1 MLSERKAEV
10 LRALV
15 EEYIR
20 TGQPVSSKTVL
31 DASGM
36 NVSSATI
43 RNDLSALEA
52 DGFVAQPHTSAGRIP
67 TAKGYRYY
75 VDHCGPARLRSRTR
89 LKIQS
94 FFATFH
100 QGLSEL
106 LKSTTELLSDI
117 THYPA
122 IVVGPGVAME
132 RVRGVHVV
140 PLAPQVLLL
149 VLVSNMGR
157 VTQELIRLDQAVDPR
172 DVIVAEQTLGVIFER
187 ESVDEALAE
196 DVDKVIDLPESVAGV
211 VREVVAAVGRIGR
224 GSREVY
230 VSGTAQMTN
239 VWEDLSAVR
248 SILELLEREAMVLS
262 ILSKTAEGTGIQIG
276 EELDIGD
283 DVNLS
288 VVSTTFKLGET
299 GEGSVGVLGPMRMDY
314 RRAISA
320 VEEVGETL
328 EESLGSS

>member
-1 MLSERKAEV
+1 MLNERKAEI

-15 EEYIR
+15 EEYIQ
-20 TGQPVSSKTVL
+20 TGEPVSSKAVL
-31 DASGM
+31 DLSAL

-43 RNDLSALEA
+43 RNDLASLESE
-52 DGFVAQPHTSAGRIP
+52 GFVAQPHKSAGRAP

-75 VDHCGPARLRSRTR
+75 VDHCMPTRLRVQTR
-89 LKIQS
+89 RRVQS
-94 FFATFH
+94 FFSSFH
-100 QGLSEL
+100 QGLSDL

-149 VLVSNMGR
+149 VLISNRGR
-157 VTQELIRLDQAVDPR
+157 VTQELVRLEEPVDPV
-172 DVIVAEQTLGVIFER
+172 DVTAAERTLGAMFER

-196 DVDKVIDLPESVAGV
+196 GTKMSMNLPAPVAAV
-211 VREVVAAVGRIGR
+211 VREVMGAVGRIER
-224 GSREVY
+224 GTREVY
-230 VSGTAQMTN
+230 VSGTSQMTD
-239 VWEDLSAVR
+239 VWEDLAAVR
-248 SILELLEREAMVLS
+248 SILELLEREAIVLS
-262 ILSKTAEGTGIQIG
+262 ILSKTPEGTGIQIG
-276 EELDIGD
+276 DELDIGD
-283 DVNLS
+283 DMNLS

-299 GEGSVGVLGPMRMDY
+299 GGGSVGVFGPMRMDY

-320 VEEVGETL
+320 VEEVGEIL

>member
-1 MLSERKAEV
+1 MRMLSERNAEV

-15 EEYIR
+15 EEYIH
-20 TGQPVSSKTVL
+20 TGEPVSSKAVL
-31 DASGM
+31 DSSGL

-43 RNDLSALEA
+43 RNDLAALEEENLLRR
-52 DGFVAQPHTSAGRIP
+52 VSAGRIP

-75 VDHCGPARLRSRTR
+75 VDHCGPARLRSHTR

-94 FFATFH
+94 FFSSFH
-100 QGLSEL
+100 QGLSDL
-106 LKSTTELLSDI
+106 LKSTTELLTDI

-140 PLAPQVLLL
+140 PLASHVLLL
-149 VLVSNMGR
+149 VLVSNKGR
-157 VTQELIRLDQAVDPR
+157 VTQEMIRLDQPVDPR
-172 DVIVAEQTLGVIFER
+172 DVIAAERALGDMFER

-196 DVDKVIDLPESVAGV
+196 GASESLSNPVAAV
-211 VREVVAAVGRIGR
+211 VREVMGAVGRIER

-239 VWEDLSAVR
+239 VWEDLAAVR

-262 ILSKTAEGTGIQIG
+262 ILSKTSDGTGIQIG
-276 EELDIGD
+276 DELEIGD
-283 DVNLS
+283 GVNLS
-288 VVSTTFKLGET
+288 VVSTTFRLGET
-299 GEGSVGVLGPMRMDY
+299 GEGSVGVLGPLRMDY